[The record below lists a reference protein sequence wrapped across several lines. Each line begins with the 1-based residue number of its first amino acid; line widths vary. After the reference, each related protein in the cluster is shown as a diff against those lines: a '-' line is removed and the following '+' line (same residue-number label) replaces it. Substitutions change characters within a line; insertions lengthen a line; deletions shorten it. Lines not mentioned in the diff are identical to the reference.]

1 MCGTRVAQSVP
12 KIARSLY
19 HIRAAQ
25 RAKNIRRNGEESG
38 ACLGVPSIAPGQSV
52 TVAPPEQRCA
62 TRMFEFQMV

>member
-1 MCGTRVAQSVP
+1 MSTEDTIVGDDVDLDLRKRWSNE
-12 KIARSLY
+12 
-19 HIRAAQ
+19 